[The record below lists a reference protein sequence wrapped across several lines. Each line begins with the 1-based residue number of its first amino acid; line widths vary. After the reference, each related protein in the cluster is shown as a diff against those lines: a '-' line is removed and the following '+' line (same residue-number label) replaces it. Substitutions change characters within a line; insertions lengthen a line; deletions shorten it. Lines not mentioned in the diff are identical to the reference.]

1 MLIRVEDWAPRE
13 KILKSYELLARYV
26 MPQFQGSLVGIQ
38 TSNQWAA
45 DIKDS
50 LQVNR
55 KAALQAAETLIKNDN
70 KYECAPGGLIVIP
83 PL

>member
-1 MLIRVEDWAPRE
+1 
-13 KILKSYELLARYV
+13 

-55 KAALQAAETLIKNDN
+55 KAALQAAETA
-70 KYECAPGGLIVIP
+70 YQERQ
-83 PL
+83 